1 MDSGGNFERVEIV
14 EEVLGQCLVFGDAF
28 KALFPAWEGTEMG
41 FDFYLV
47 EFEGDFVGGVAVDV
61 VVGAHLDFF
70 EVVHDV
76 GLGDEEIGN
85 AVEHAGVAER
95 GDVNPAT
102 AARTARGGTVF
113 VTDVA
118 EELPSLV
125 EELGGEGTGT
135 YTSAVGLADAHDATD
150 ARGGDTQT

>member
-1 MDSGGNFERVEIV
+1 MDAGGNFERIEIV

-28 KALFPAWEGTEMG
+28 EALFPTWEGTETG

-76 GLGDEEIGN
+76 GLSDEEVGN
-85 AVEHAGVAER
+85 AVEHAGVAEC

-102 AARTARGGTVF
+102 AARTACGGTVF

-125 EELGGEGTGT
+125 KELGGEGTGT
-135 YTSAVGLADAHDATD
+135 YTSAVGLADAHDAAD